1 MSKNVREFINAW
13 DAAKGNEA
21 ARREIAEDIW
31 YDWFCSGKALYDRTK
46 KFIKPL
52 KQILIRSAKVGNMEV
67 SGKNCCPCSG
77 DLYDCMRIFDEND
90 NFVCCISFDSAHH
103 DKKYDVMSHDAQHF
117 EYDSVTEAADKMA
130 SIVEGWE
137 V

>member
-21 ARREIAEDIW
+21 ARREIAEGIW
-31 YDWFCSGKALYDRTK
+31 YDWFCSDKALYGRTK

-90 NFVCCISFDSAHH
+90 HFVCCISFDSCH
-103 DKKYDVMSHDAQHF
+103 DDKRYDVMSHDNQYF
-117 EYDSVTEAADKMA
+117 GYDSIDEAADKMA
-130 SIVEGWE
+130 SIIEGWE
-137 V
+137 A

>member
-31 YDWFCSGKALYDRTK
+31 YDWFCSDKALYGRTK

-52 KQILIRSAKVGNMEV
+52 KQILIRSAKVGSMEV

-90 NFVCCISFDSAHH
+90 NFVCCISFDSCHH
-103 DKKYDVMSHDAQHF
+103 DKKYDVMSHDNNHF
-117 EYDSVTEAADKMA
+117 EYDSVNETVDKMA
-130 SIVEGWE
+130 SIIEGWE
-137 V
+137 A

>member
-1 MSKNVREFINAW
+1 MSNNVREFINAW

-21 ARREIAEDIW
+21 ARREIAEGIW
-31 YDWFCSGKALYDRTK
+31 YDWFCSDKSLYGRTK

-90 NFVCCISFDSAHH
+90 NFVCCISFDSCHH
-103 DKKYDVMSHDAQHF
+103 DKKYDVMSHDNNHF
-117 EYDSVTEAADKMA
+117 EYDSVNEAADKMA
-130 SIVEGWE
+130 SIIEGWE
-137 V
+137 A

>member
-21 ARREIAEDIW
+21 ARMEIAEDIW
-31 YDWFCSGKALYDRTK
+31 YDWFCSDKALYGRTK

-52 KQILIRSAKVGNMEV
+52 KQILIRSAKAGNMEV

-90 NFVCCISFDSAHH
+90 KFVCCVAFDGCHY
-103 DKKYDVMSHDAQHF
+103 DKKYDVMSHDLQHF
-117 EYDSVTEAADKMA
+117 GYDSADEAADKMA
-130 SIVEGWE
+130 SIIEGWE
-137 V
+137 A